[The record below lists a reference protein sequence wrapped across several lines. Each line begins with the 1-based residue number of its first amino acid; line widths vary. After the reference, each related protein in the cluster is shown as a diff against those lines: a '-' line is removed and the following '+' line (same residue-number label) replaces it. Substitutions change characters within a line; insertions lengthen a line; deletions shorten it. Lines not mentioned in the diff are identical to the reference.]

1 MLQVGDASLFIPAL
15 LKAKNAGF
23 KLSVHLSEVSAVNF
37 ASFLMCWLSTVKK
50 LLITISLHF
59 FIQSNFSTLNVK
71 RD

>member
-37 ASFLMCWLSTVKK
+37 ASFLFVGYQLSRN
-50 LLITISLHF
+50 LS
-59 FIQSNFSTLNVK
+59 
-71 RD
+71 